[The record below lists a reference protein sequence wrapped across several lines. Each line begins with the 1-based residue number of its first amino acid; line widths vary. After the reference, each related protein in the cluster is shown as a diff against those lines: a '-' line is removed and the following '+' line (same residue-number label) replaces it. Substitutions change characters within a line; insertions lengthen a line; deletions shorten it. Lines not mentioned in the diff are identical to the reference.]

1 MKIAL
6 KSLKASTTFTSISLN
21 TLQTIF
27 TIVKNLIAINLLK
40 SILFLKGIYFN
51 IREKDSTAASWLVVR
66 KNFQIRPI

>member
-21 TLQTIF
+21 TLQMIF